1 MVKIRV
7 HEQSQLVVTE
17 TAVESNQVRD
27 TAGRLITLRELDP
40 VQESRLT
47 VAVGPEMAMNV
58 MYMNLF
64 AFPVAAVADIDGD
77 EYPVPQNP
85 KQIEGMLAI
94 LGKSGLKAVTSWLRE
109 KAKEEEDEATETAA
123 KNSPGTLHSSI
134 SAG

>member
-1 MVKIRV
+1 MVKVTV
-7 HEQSQLVVTE
+7 HEGKQPTTALK
-17 TAVESNQVRD
+17 AVEYNQVRD
-27 TAGRLITLRELDP
+27 TAGRIITLRELDP

-58 MYMNLF
+58 MYMNMY
-64 AFPVAAVADIDGD
+64 AFPVAAIADIDGD

-109 KAKEEEDEATETAA
+109 KSKEEEDEVTETAA
-123 KNSPGTLHSSI
+123 KNSPGTLRSSI

>member
-1 MVKIRV
+1 MVQVTV
-7 HEQSQLVVTE
+7 HENNKPAAAAPSTE
-17 TAVESNQVRD
+17 ANQVRD
-27 TAGRLITLRELDP
+27 AAGRLITLRELDP

-47 VAVGPEMAMNV
+47 VAGGPEMAMNV
-58 MYMNLF
+58 MYMNMY

-109 KAKEEEDEATETAA
+109 KSKEEEDEATETAA
-123 KNSPGTLHSSI
+123 KNSPGTLRSSI